1 MNIINIMA
9 NSNENG
15 IGFDDSRSY
24 KNYKRYKQYKEG
36 LKQTQ
41 NYTYIEENYFTCM
54 YCNKI
59 NVIKDIKQE
68 EPENRTFRAK
78 HMSWKKLKEIA
89 NDKGG
94 SIENAINYLIYLHED
109 KEAHGG
115 ASDYDINVAAGDGGG
130 KK

>member
-9 NSNENG
+9 DSNENS

-24 KNYKRYKQYKEG
+24 KNYKRYKRYKEG

-59 NVIKDIKQE
+59 NVIKELKQE

-78 HMSWKKLKEIA
+78 HMSWKKLKDIA
-89 NDKGG
+89 NEKGG
-94 SIENAINYLIYLHED
+94 SIENAVNYLISLHED
-109 KEAHGG
+109 REEHGG
-115 ASDYDINVAAGDGGG
+115 ASDYDINVAAGDGD
-130 KK
+130 KR